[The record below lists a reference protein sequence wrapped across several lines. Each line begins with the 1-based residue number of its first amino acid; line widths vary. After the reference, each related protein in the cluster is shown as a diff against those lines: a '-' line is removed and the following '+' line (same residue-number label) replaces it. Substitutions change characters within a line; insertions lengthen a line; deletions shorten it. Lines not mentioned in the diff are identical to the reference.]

1 VERAVSLVATRIAD
15 PVLTDVRIRTDGDV
29 RLSRVLP
36 QQPVDLFAG
45 QDLVLLARY
54 AGHGSTRVIFEG
66 KHRGETVRWASTI
79 DFPDRE
85 RENPFVA
92 RLWATQRI
100 GWLAA
105 EKRKNGGSSEIDDE
119 IRQLGERFSIPTEF
133 TSYLVQE
140 RNMVA
145 DRRGGVVGN
154 GAGVAVPPSAPMPA
168 RDRAFEAAKA
178 ASAQRVATSV
188 AALDSMSGYAGAS
201 GAVKHA
207 GSHTFVLRDAMWTDV
222 RPAAPA
228 SSHTVRI
235 KAFSKAYFDLID
247 MVPEL
252 RAMFAIGDRVTVR
265 GRAVT
270 VVVSESGAEELSAA
284 EVRSVVGSW

>member
-1 VERAVSLVATRIAD
+1 VERAVGLVATRIAD
-15 PVLTDVRIRTDGDV
+15 PVLTDVRIRTEGDV

-79 DFPDRE
+79 DFPERE

-105 EKRKNGGSSEIDDE
+105 EKRKSGGSSEVDDE

-140 RNMVA
+140 PNMVA
-145 DRRGGVVGN
+145 DRRRVGGIAGGV
-154 GAGVAVPPSAPMPA
+154 GAAPPAAAPA
-168 RDRAFEAAKA
+168 RDQAFESAKA
-178 ASAQRVATSV
+178 ASAQRVVTSV
-188 AALDSMSGYAGAS
+188 AAVDSMAAGNLGAS
-201 GAVKHA
+201 GAVKRA
-207 GSHTFVLRDAMWTDV
+207 GSHTFVSRDGMWTDV
-222 RPAAPA
+222 KPADA
-228 SSHTVRI
+228 SARTVRI

-247 MVPEL
+247 AVPDL
-252 RAMFAIGDRVTVR
+252 RAIFAIGDRMTVR

-270 VVVSESGAEELSAA
+270 VVVSESGAAELTAA
-284 EVRSVVGSW
+284 EVRSVAGSW